1 MKACVARR
9 GLFLYD
15 QPLTKRPPKGIG
27 AHSVNLYAVCIG
39 RIKDKNEK
47 YMKWLTL
54 EYIKKHSRIDFDCE
68 DDLLNIYGESAEDTV
83 LNVIARSYTEVI
95 ETYGEVP
102 KPLYVASLMLVEV
115 SYTQRAPITQT
126 NLYTVPYA
134 FDMMVKP
141 YMRLASNENDNNNTQ
156 RYGCKNL

>member
-1 MKACVARR
+1 
-9 GLFLYD
+9 
-15 QPLTKRPPKGIG
+15 
-27 AHSVNLYAVCIG
+27 
-39 RIKDKNEK
+39 
-47 YMKWLTL
+47 MKWLTL

-141 YMRLASNENDNNNTQ
+141 YMRLTSNNYEQNNNN

>member
-1 MKACVARR
+1 
-9 GLFLYD
+9 
-15 QPLTKRPPKGIG
+15 
-27 AHSVNLYAVCIG
+27 
-39 RIKDKNEK
+39 
-47 YMKWLTL
+47 MKWLTL

-68 DDLLNIYGESAEDTV
+68 DELLNIYGESAEDTV

-141 YMRLASNENDNNNTQ
+141 YMRLASSENNNNNNNQ
-156 RYGCKNL
+156 YGCKNL